1 LVTLYKSNYY
11 VITYK
16 IMIGRYNAIIVFMFD
31 CKTLSLLLRWDMAM
45 VRNSFWWY
53 GLGLFG
59 LRCKLVNF
67 IS

>member
-1 LVTLYKSNYY
+1 
-11 VITYK
+11 
-16 IMIGRYNAIIVFMFD
+16 MIVRYNAIIVFMFD
-31 CKTLSLLLRWDMAM
+31 CKKLSLLLRWDMAM